1 MDRHFAYFDQNTGAW
16 IRECR
21 GPVPDPDIDTRL
33 VGDARLGALNTWQQ
47 RIAPAGQDE
56 VGLDVTHI
64 GWPVG
69 DFCYCAFDPVTRL
82 LDWGPERFYIE
93 IEMMALEVVANQR
106 SHRPIRDAAPGQR
119 VLDITGTWL
128 EQYHGN
134 IYGRFV
140 RQDCGWAFLPSSNQ
154 MIVPDRVRQA
164 LAETPF
170 DVLAV
175 QFAVKVPVGQ
185 QVR

>member
-119 VLDITGTWL
+119 VLAHRRASADTGIRPTSMRSRARL
-128 EQYHGN
+128 ARASCH
-134 IYGRFV
+134 RS
-140 RQDCGWAFLPSSNQ
+140 DAKPSERSSIACARPRRTSHCAASSRGVN
-154 MIVPDRVRQA
+154 RR
-164 LAETPF
+164 
-170 DVLAV
+170 
-175 QFAVKVPVGQ
+175 
-185 QVR
+185 